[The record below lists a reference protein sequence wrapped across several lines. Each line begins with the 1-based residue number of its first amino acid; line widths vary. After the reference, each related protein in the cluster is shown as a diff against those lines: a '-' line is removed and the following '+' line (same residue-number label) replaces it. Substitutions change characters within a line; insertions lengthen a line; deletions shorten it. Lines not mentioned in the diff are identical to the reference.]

1 MPQPGLG
8 VAHRPLLEKTPQP
21 CPGCDRLIRNAGLK
35 PGGFRVFKL
44 LPAHLL
50 VVVNLAKPDGV
61 CLGVHGFRYRFRPGQ
76 ITVCADADN
85 PERLVQ
91 KLSFQIVIVFG

>member
-8 VAHRPLLEKTPQP
+8 VAHRPLLENTPQA
-21 CPGCDRLIRNAGLK
+21 CAGCDRLIRNAGLK
-35 PGGFRVFKL
+35 PGGVRVFKL
-44 LPAHLL
+44 LPAHLV
-50 VVVNLAKPDGV
+50 VVVNHAQADGV
-61 CLGVHGFRYRFRPGQ
+61 CLGVHRFQYRFRPGQ

-85 PERLVQ
+85 PERLAQ